1 MELYYKGS
9 GKIFYSEKKY
19 ECDLYL
25 NKDEGGIL
33 LNIISKSRETG
44 NFFKFPL
51 DIPFLIGKLSTGLK
65 FTLLNLKRKGVHEY
79 FSDRYTEFS
88 FYVDYILYGVANS
101 KSNEQ
106 TFHKIRFTLSNIVN
120 WGGISIYELGENST
134 LINKTL
140 ENTKTIFKNNMY
152 TVTYSVTGSMLPMME
167 HDLLKENISLE
178 QRGSI
183 EIIFQEEQIFEIFLK
198 VFEKIK
204 HLIEIA
210 MIKKI
215 NVEKVTAYSS
225 QVLYSLNNLKIENP
239 IEIYGKNIK
248 KEKNL
253 EVFTTERI
261 KWISLTDLI
270 NNISFE
276 NYFEKYKKLSPIL
289 ELFLEIFY
297 TTFNSHTRIFLNII
311 QALETYH
318 SRFIAS
324 NITEFK
330 KRISLLKEKGIINS
344 EKTNR
349 FLMANSKKFITL
361 ESRLADLLFAE
372 RNIFFDTG
380 KIEQTKFPS
389 IISQSRNYYIHYDE
403 EIRHRNKV
411 LSEEEL
417 QFYNRSLLKILE
429 YYILLELG
437 FPLNNINIT
446 EKLSKRWGN
455 VSQDME
461 VYNLL
466 KPQTP

>member
-9 GKIFYSEKKY
+9 GKIFYSEKEY
-19 ECDLYL
+19 ECDLYW
-25 NKDEGGIL
+25 NKDEGRIL

-51 DIPFLIGKLSTGLK
+51 NIPFLIGELSTGLK

-79 FSDRYTEFS
+79 FSDGYTEFS

-225 QVLYSLNNLKIENP
+225 QVLYSLNNFKIENP

-253 EVFTTERI
+253 EVFTIERI
-261 KWISLTDLI
+261 KWISLNDLI
-270 NNISFE
+270 NISFE

-297 TTFNSHTRIFLNII
+297 TPFNSHTRIFLNII

-324 NITEFK
+324 NMTEFK
-330 KRISLLKEKGIINS
+330 NRIFLLKEKGIINS
-344 EKTNR
+344 EETNR

-389 IISQSRNYYIHYDE
+389 IIARSRNYYIHYDE
-403 EIRHRNKV
+403 EIKQKHRV

-446 EKLSKRWGN
+446 EKLSRRWGN
-455 VSQDME
+455 ISQDME